1 MQEIILNK
9 KQDVVDYI
17 NQVQPGAIF
26 CMRHDN
32 GYIYDYTIEELVE
45 ELEENTLNYSSAT
58 DDAHGIFIEKLT
70 QRRYRIMEYEI

>member
-26 CMRHDN
+26 CMRNDN
-32 GYIYDYTIEELVE
+32 GHTYDYTIEELMEEMVE
-45 ELEENTLNYSSAT
+45 DTLNYSSAT
-58 DDAHGIFIEKLT
+58 DDAHNIIITKLS
-70 QRRYRIMEYEI
+70 QRRYSVLMY